1 MNEDIKQ
8 IQVNIKEAEERVALG
23 ECLKR
28 LSKNRDFKKLIEQR
42 YFKDESH
49 RLVMVKSSPACQTP
63 EIQAEILRDL
73 DGIGSLYQFFNAIG
87 SEAKHMAYNIEQ
99 DKRMIEEL
107 ENMDEDDV

>member
-8 IQVNIKEAEERVALG
+8 IQINIVAAKERVALG

-49 RLVMVKSSPACQTP
+49 RLVMIKSSPACQTP

-87 SEAKHMAYNIEQ
+87 SEARTMAYNIKQDEQ
-99 DKRMIEEL
+99 MISEL
-107 ENMDEDDV
+107 ESMDEGE

>member
-8 IQVNIKEAEERVALG
+8 IQINIVAAKERVALG

-42 YFKDESH
+42 YFKEESH

-87 SEAKHMAYNIEQ
+87 SEARTMAYNIKQDEQ
-99 DKRMIEEL
+99 MISEL
-107 ENMDEDDV
+107 ESMDEGE